1 MGDTEMGA
9 PLVPVAM
16 DWLFT
21 DWASLARGI
30 KFAERTVNLRR
41 ALSMGTWV
49 LKGKKIDRERERDR
63 DGEREREIK
72 RKRETETERERER
85 EREREK
91 KRDKEKERKRERERE
106 RERDKA
112 RKIER

>member
-21 DWASLARGI
+21 DWAGLARAI

-41 ALSMGTWV
+41 DLSMGT
-49 LKGKKIDRERERDR
+49 
-63 DGEREREIK
+63 
-72 RKRETETERERER
+72 
-85 EREREK
+85 
-91 KRDKEKERKRERERE
+91 
-106 RERDKA
+106 
-112 RKIER
+112 